1 MHCVKSA
8 QIQSFFWSVF
18 SRIRT
23 EYREIRSISSYS
35 FRMRENTDQ
44 KKLRIRA
51 LFTQCPF
58 CCFPLISA
66 IILFI
71 KTWKIVFQTCFRA
84 TYGMDK
90 IKIKHYV
97 KLWNIMSDNCIFD
110 DVLLRFFSS
119 VRVSA
124 KIPVSFYMF

>member
-1 MHCVKSA
+1 MLLRMQCVIMILGAGSA
-8 QIQSFFWSVF
+8 ITIDVLKFQLGEKCPNTEFFLVC
-18 SRIRT
+18 I
-23 EYREIRSISSYS
+23 
-35 FRMRENTDQ
+35 
-44 KKLRIRA
+44 
-51 LFTQCPF
+51 
-58 CCFPLISA
+58 FPLISA